1 MKRVSVG
8 LALVLVAIAGLVSLK
23 TYASDA
29 AAAPESSKN
38 VQQARVEVVFCI
50 DTTGS
55 MGGLIAGAQ
64 AKIWSIVNGIVAGKP
79 TPQIK
84 VGLVAYRDKG
94 DAYITQVTDLTSD
107 LDSIHQKLFGFKA
120 EGGGDAPEHV
130 NQALDDAVNKIS
142 WSPKSEKVYRTIFLV
157 GDAPP
162 HMDYTDDVKYPE
174 SCKAAVLK
182 DIVVNTVCC
191 GNDRQT
197 AQIWNDIAKK
207 SEGQYTAIRQDGGV
221 QVVATPFDTEMAV
234 LSGKLIETGVF
245 GGGASLRREA
255 EEAKREALKEA
266 DEVAT
271 AKDARRA
278 AVAADRGEYRAKVSS
293 AAASAPAAAAPE
305 NLASMGMNKA
315 VGKADLVGA
324 FERDKTKALDGLK
337 NEELPE
343 EMQKMTDGE
352 RKEYL
357 AKKAGERE
365 EIRKKID
372 ELSKKRAEF
381 IQDEQKKRGVDKGFD
396 AVVLKMLQEQGA
408 KKGIEY
414 K

>member
-8 LALVLVAIAGLVSLK
+8 LALVLVAVAGLVSLK

-29 AAAPESSKN
+29 AGSPESSKN

-64 AKIWSIVNGIVAGKP
+64 AKIWSIVNGIVSGKP

-94 DAYITQVTDLTSD
+94 DAYVTQVTDLTSD
-107 LDSIHQKLFGFKA
+107 LDSVHQKLFGFKA

-182 DIVVNTVCC
+182 DIVINTVCC

-197 AQIWNDIAKK
+197 AQIWNDIAQK

-255 EEAKREALKEA
+255 EQAKQLALKEA
-266 DEVAT
+266 DEAAT
-271 AKDARRA
+271 AKDAKKA
-278 AVAADRGEYRAKVSS
+278 AVAADRGEYRARVSD
-293 AAASAPAAAAPE
+293 AAAKAPAAAAPE
-305 NLASMGMNKA
+305 SLASMGMNKA

-324 FERDKTKALDGLK
+324 FERDKEKALSGLK
-337 NEELPE
+337 NEELPD

-357 AKKAGERE
+357 AKKAAERD

-381 IQDEQKKRGVDKGFD
+381 IQEEQKKRGVDKGFD
-396 AVVLKMLQEQGA
+396 GVVLKMLQEQGA

>member
-29 AAAPESSKN
+29 AGAPESSKN

-245 GGGASLRREA
+245 GGGANLRREA
-255 EEAKREALKEA
+255 EQAKREALKEA

-271 AKDARRA
+271 AKDAKKA

-293 AAASAPAAAAPE
+293 AAANAPAAAAPE

-337 NEELPE
+337 NEELPD

-381 IQDEQKKRGVDKGFD
+381 IQEEQKKRGVDNGFD